1 MFFSRTEVTVLAMG
15 ASSSRALSRRQ
26 LYPPHLVPSSY
37 STLHLGEIPG
47 FLVLPPGL
55 GVGLGILAVSLTL
68 GLTLGHTLML
78 HPSHG
83 ITLHP
88 STGTEVT
95 GPHGK

>member
-1 MFFSRTEVTVLAMG
+1 MG
-15 ASSSRALSRRQ
+15 ASSGWALRRRQ
-26 LYPPHLVPSSY
+26 LYPPHSVPSSY
-37 STLHLGEIPG
+37 STLHLGEIPD

-55 GVGLGILAVSLTL
+55 GVGLGIWMCPSLL

-88 STGTEVT
+88 STGTEVA
-95 GPHGK
+95 GPQGKWLEGSSY